1 MGIQDSAYADKTT
14 EQVLY
19 ELERKTAGNSAKAY
33 AARSVIEENRALVL
47 RNYAAAFLGDRH
59 LAQQNTDDLFH
70 SRLALLHAHSET
82 TEQNELLAAAAKLQ
96 FVAHQSEM
104 NNAIVNVSRRLVE
117 INGALEEVNRTIDNL
132 NVQINAFNNRQ
143 LAENERIIESKDV
156 DPESELGESG
166 FAQKLREQTE
176 QLLTVARNYDGEVS
190 TLLAGAAGNRSRLN
204 EAYEMSMEN
213 RDNIIK
219 NRDRLSEQQLKV
231 LDSMGGVNA
240 PLDGSTF

>member
-1 MGIQDSAYADKTT
+1 
-14 EQVLY
+14 
-19 ELERKTAGNSAKAY
+19 
-33 AARSVIEENRALVL
+33 
-47 RNYAAAFLGDRH
+47 
-59 LAQQNTDDLFH
+59 
-70 SRLALLHAHSET
+70 
-82 TEQNELLAAAAKLQ
+82 
-96 FVAHQSEM
+96 M

>member
-156 DPESELGESG
+156 DPESELGESD

-231 LDSMGGVNA
+231 LDSMSGVNA